1 MPLKKGS
8 SKKVVS
14 ENISKLKSEGYS
26 QDQSVAIALTKAKKD
41 KPKGDKPKGD
51 KPKKKK

>member
-14 ENISKLKSEGYS
+14 ENIREMQASGHPHVQAVASALSTASKST
-26 QDQSVAIALTKAKKD
+26 AAR
-41 KPKGDKPKGD
+41 
-51 KPKKKK
+51 KPKKK